1 VIAHET
7 GVTNTIDPLGGSY
20 FVESLTDRMEE
31 AAYEYFR
38 KIEELG
44 GMVEAVKQ
52 NFPQREIADASWRF
66 QTEVDE
72 GRRFIVGVNRHQQA
86 DEEPIEILRIDPALE
101 RKQIG
106 RLEATRARRDGGA
119 VEGSLADL
127 KEAASA
133 GRNLMYPL
141 IECAKARC
149 SEGEMI
155 GALQAV
161 FGSYR
166 ESPVF

>member
-1 VIAHET
+1 
-7 GVTNTIDPLGGSY
+7 
-20 FVESLTDRMEE
+20 
-31 AAYEYFR
+31 
-38 KIEELG
+38 K
-44 GMVEAVKQ
+44 

-72 GRRFIVGVNRHQQA
+72 GRRFVVGVNRYEEA
-86 DEEPIEILRIDPALE
+86 NEEPIEILRIDPALE
-101 RKQIG
+101 RKQMD
-106 RLEATRARRDGGA
+106 RLEATRARRDAGA
-119 VEGSLADL
+119 VESRLGDL
-127 KEAASA
+127 KEAAAA

-141 IECAKARC
+141 IECAKACC

-155 GALQAV
+155 DSLQEV

>member
-1 VIAHET
+1 
-7 GVTNTIDPLGGSY
+7 
-20 FVESLTDRMEE
+20 
-31 AAYEYFR
+31 AYEYFR

-72 GRRFIVGVNRHQQA
+72 GRRFIGGVDRHPQA
-86 DEEPIEILRIDPALE
+86 HEEQIEILRIDPALE

-119 VEGSLADL
+119 VERGLADL
-127 KEAASA
+127 KEA
-133 GRNLMYPL
+133 
-141 IECAKARC
+141 
-149 SEGEMI
+149 
-155 GALQAV
+155 
-161 FGSYR
+161 
-166 ESPVF
+166 